1 MKNKLILIF
10 ILINVQ
16 FFLFNDFFPLTN
28 RSISSIFK
36 DKKTNQF
43 NLMNESKDI
52 IKNHLINKKIEN
64 ERKNL
69 AEILVQKNLTIPIVL
84 SSDDKNSPYMYT
96 TMLSVL
102 ENINKTSFCA
112 FYLLIPSNFSI
123 QYQNLIIKLKDYYNC
138 SIHFIFMKNIF
149 KDNFQKF
156 SYTYFFLLIG
166 DLLPKEFDK
175 CIYLNLDVCVCKD
188 LSELFTINL
197 GDNYIAGVIDIG
209 VNFLGKKNR
218 KKLKLRSMK
227 HNVNIGMILMN
238 LKQIRKDKVTQKL
251 LQLTK
256 KNFFG
261 NEQDILNAECYDKIL
276 ILPPKY
282 NAIMFRLKIN
292 NPLLK
297 CIYNEKDISEAIK
310 SPHII
315 NYADIR
321 KPWNSIGVYKEKYW
335 WNIAKKTPFI
345 KTKFNRFK
353 IYEDELK
360 NWWFV
365 HKKKPLNIKN
375 PETFN
380 EKIQWLKLY
389 DSTPIKTQLTDKY
402 LVRSWIK
409 DKIGEEY
416 LMPIIGVYNNFQEI
430 DFNNLPNKFVIKC
443 NHGSGYN
450 IIVKDKSKLILNNV
464 KRKLNKWINEN
475 FAFKSGFEL
484 HYRDIEPKII
494 IEKYMDD
501 GSSDLRDYKF
511 HCFDGKPKFL
521 WIDCDR
527 HSVHKRSLYDLK
539 WNQLPYKINTHYST
553 CPPQKKPKL
562 LNKLIELSEVLSKGF
577 AYSRIDF
584 YIVYQKIFFS
594 EITFTSSSGLEEIKP
609 DYFERKISSFIK
621 LPKIA
626 YNIDTG
632 EYYNLTT

>member
-1 MKNKLILIF
+1 M
-10 ILINVQ
+10 
-16 FFLFNDFFPLTN
+16 
-28 RSISSIFK
+28 
-36 DKKTNQF
+36 
-43 NLMNESKDI
+43 
-52 IKNHLINKKIEN
+52 
-64 ERKNL
+64 
-69 AEILVQKNLTIPIVL
+69 
-84 SSDDKNSPYMYT
+84 
-96 TMLSVL
+96 
-102 ENINKTSFCA
+102 
-112 FYLLIPSNFSI
+112 
-123 QYQNLIIKLKDYYNC
+123 
-138 SIHFIFMKNIF
+138 
-149 KDNFQKF
+149 
-156 SYTYFFLLIG
+156 
-166 DLLPKEFDK
+166 
-175 CIYLNLDVCVCKD
+175 NLDVCVCKD